1 MRLHR
6 FWLSG
11 FRGLREV
18 TISFPSPTIDYGRVD
33 LRFFVGRNGSGKST
47 ALEAL
52 ALVFSHLSA
61 GAHPG
66 FAFELEYTLDDAE
79 VRLTTRATD
88 VAGSGQRIAAYRRE
102 AGREA
107 FEPVALGSSTAVL
120 LPNRVIGFSTGPT
133 SGMGEALFE
142 AIERQTEE
150 ILVEEGA
157 EDVDEVEDSE
167 AARRH
172 RESFLDNPQTM
183 FFDAGSATL
192 PTLAALLTPQ
202 RTELQANA
210 LAPVELDPDQPL
222 LSFSLQLAQDWDAR
236 LPAHQ
241 LEAFRRLLAAAA
253 IHSRADDPVTGESHY
268 IAAYDVDDAFIQQ
281 RLPELVGTPLMFLES
296 LVSWTRR
303 GVLQKVRL
311 VLRKRHVEA
320 PITDEGLSDGEL
332 FYLSRYGLLLLVAET
347 RESLLL
353 LDEPETHFNDNWK
366 INLVDDMMR
375 TLGGRDGRGNDG
387 HQVVIATHSDL
398 TLTDADPALVQLFL
412 ARPSGIEVVPSPV
425 STFGAAPGDL
435 GKLLFGLDSPVG
447 AFSERLMRRALERGT
462 ADDLGRLADVMGP
475 GYLRLTMRLH
485 HDEQR
490 QRSTD
495 PSA

>member
-1 MRLHR
+1 MRLQR

-11 FRGLREV
+11 FRGLRDV
-18 TISFPSPTIDYGRVD
+18 TISFPEPTIDYGNVD

-66 FAFELEYTLDDAE
+66 FAFELDYMLDGAE
-79 VRLTTRATD
+79 VRLTTRPDTTHQ
-88 VAGSGQRIAAYRRE
+88 GWGIAAFRRE
-102 AGREA
+102 SGDERFA
-107 FEPVALGSSTAVL
+107 PVALGSSTAVL

-133 SGMGEALFE
+133 SGMGDALFE

-157 EDVDEVEDSE
+157 DDPDAVETSD

-172 RESFLDNPQTM
+172 REAFLDNPQTM

-192 PTLAALLTPQ
+192 PTLAALLSP
-202 RTELQANA
+202 RREELKASA
-210 LAPVELDPDQPL
+210 LGPVQLDPDWPL

-241 LEAFRRLLAAAA
+241 LEDFRRLLAAAA
-253 IHSRADDPVTGESHY
+253 MYTSADDPVTGESHR
-268 IAAYDVDDAFIQQ
+268 IAAYDVDEAFVHQ
-281 RLPELVGTPLMFLES
+281 RVPELVGTPLKLLES
-296 LVSWTRR
+296 LVNWSRR
-303 GVLQKVRL
+303 GVLQRVRL
-311 VLRKRHVEA
+311 VLRKRHVDA

-332 FYLSRYGLLLLVAET
+332 FYLSRYGLLLLIAET

-353 LDEPETHFNDNWK
+353 LDEPETHFNDSWK
-366 INLVDDMMR
+366 IDLVDDMTR
-375 TLGGRDGRGNDG
+375 ALGGRDAGVRDG

-398 TLTDADPALVQLFL
+398 TLTDADPALVQLFV
-412 ARPSGIEVVPSPV
+412 ARPSGIEVVGPPI

-447 AFSERLMRRALERGT
+447 AFSERLMRTALERGS
-462 ADDLGRLADVMGP
+462 AAELERLVDVMGP
-475 GYLRLTMRLH
+475 GYLRLRMRLH

-490 QRSTD
+490 PRPEPFQ
-495 PSA
+495 